1 MINNGPLLCSLQKIT
16 NFSWKKKI
24 WVTLLMCLIFLIF
37 ILLCFVLVSH
47 LRIASCSN
55 IAFFMILFRL
65 KCSFDRLYFDE
76 WQFLVQNYRAKKKW
90 RKKRQ
95 NNTTSLLVPEKVSFG
110 LHQILAMGCWA
121 MIYWHRSL
129 NKLETEWR
137 IRVVILFEMFLTWCF
152 VFRPIIIYINL
163 HIGSLHSGLVPHLFR
178 LLHTD
183 FWFGR
188 LLLLVL
194 AR

>member
-47 LRIASCSN
+47 LWIASCLN

-76 WQFLVQNYRAKKKW
+76 WQFLVQNYRAKKNSGEKSV
-90 RKKRQ
+90 KTKR
-95 NNTTSLLVPEKVSFG
+95 
-110 LHQILAMGCWA
+110 
-121 MIYWHRSL
+121 
-129 NKLETEWR
+129 
-137 IRVVILFEMFLTWCF
+137 
-152 VFRPIIIYINL
+152 
-163 HIGSLHSGLVPHLFR
+163 HLFWCKKKWVS
-178 LLHTD
+178 D
-183 FWFGR
+183 CIKFWRWVAGR
-188 LLLLVL
+188 WYIDTVH
-194 AR
+194 